1 MRGVVAV
8 SEAMPCWWI
17 NHTPMNKQL
26 IKRRSADW
34 LPAKYESGRNAE
46 RKPVYG
52 KISGRAN
59 VGFEEED
66 WRFLVSFSRT
76 MGVSISEAIRGFVTS
91 ERTDCEHDVVTPGQT
106 PPWMKDDWNDPP

>member
-1 MRGVVAV
+1 
-8 SEAMPCWWI
+8 MPCWWI

-46 RKPVYG
+46 RKQIYG

-66 WRFLVSFSRT
+66 WCFLVSFSKT
-76 MGVSISEAIRGFVTS
+76 IGISISDTIRGAVTTY
-91 ERTDCEHDVVTPGQT
+91 RKDCEADCPAEPDKVPY
-106 PPWMKDDWNDPP
+106 WMKEDWNDPQ